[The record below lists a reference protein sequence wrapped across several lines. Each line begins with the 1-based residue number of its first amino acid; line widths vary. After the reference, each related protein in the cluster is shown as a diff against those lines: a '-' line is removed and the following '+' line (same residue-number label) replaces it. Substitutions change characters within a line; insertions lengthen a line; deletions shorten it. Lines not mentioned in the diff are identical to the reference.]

1 MRRPESW
8 FNEAKQNGAYDEQV
22 LQAIEERLNDRG
34 FDVASFVAWTQATA
48 NARAAEV
55 AEEVD
60 GPSED

>member
-34 FDVASFVAWTQATA
+34 FDAANFVAWVQATA
-48 NARAAEV
+48 DARAVEV
-55 AEEVD
+55 AEEAD
-60 GPSED
+60 NPSED